1 MSSDGRVRGNAQSS
15 GPIFFATV
23 PLHHHSALLNIYK
36 HGAPGQPRDALRALI
51 SEVRWIINITRRLC
65 RNVWKGW
72 RCNFDQLWSTHHVAK
87 FGWIYE
93 QKMLRRRAPERHVK
107 KMHANILEGP
117 AKKRYYCGRSGRYG
131 TNCFSSALNI
141 NTASCAK
148 LQQRSGKR
156 NHGTLGDM
164 PSQCGSTLYNCVSFL
179 DS

>member
-36 HGAPGQPRDALRALI
+36 HGSPGQPRDALRALI

-65 RNVWKGW
+65 RNVWKGR

-93 QKMLRRRAPERHVK
+93 QKMLRRRAAERHVK
-107 KMHANILEGP
+107 KCMRTSWRGP
-117 AKKRYYCGRSGRYG
+117 PKKNTIVVDLADMGRIVFLLRSISIQLVAPNCNNEVVNG
-131 TNCFSSALNI
+131 TME
-141 NTASCAK
+141 
-148 LQQRSGKR
+148 
-156 NHGTLGDM
+156 H
-164 PSQCGSTLYNCVSFL
+164 
-179 DS
+179 